1 MEHCI
6 SWTIWVPLKR
16 NVRTLIMDKA
26 HKSRYFVHLGG
37 DKMYYDLKDMYWWP
51 RMRKDI
57 ALYLSKCL
65 TYLKVK
71 AEHQRLSGLLQ
82 QPEIP
87 KWKWERIAMD
97 FITKFPR
104 TSNFKMD
111 RLARLYLNEIVAR
124 HGVPIS
130 IISDRD
136 GRFTSQFWQSMQDAL
151 RTRFDM
157 STAYHPQNDG
167 QSEHTIQTLEDML
180 RSCVINFGGSWD
192 VHLPLIEFSYNNS
205 YHSSVR
211 CAPFEALYGMKCRLT
226 YYYGLNRRGLM
237 IRT

>member
-1 MEHCI
+1 MERRRDGALYFMDR
-6 SWTIWVPLKR
+6 IWVPLKR
-16 NVRTLIMDKA
+16 NVRTLIMDEA

-97 FITKFPR
+97 FIMKFPR
-104 TSNFKMD
+104 TSNFNMD

-151 RTRFDM
+151 GTRFDM

-167 QSEHTIQTLEDML
+167 QSERTIQTLEDML
-180 RSCVINFGGSWD
+180 KSCVINFEGSWD

-211 CAPFEALYGMKCRLT
+211 CAPFEALYGMKCRSP
-226 YYYGLNRRGLM
+226 
-237 IRT
+237 IIWA